1 MKDTFKKTIIWTNA
15 EPPRNYLWG
24 KGDKIYEYS
33 GNWIESKLFNRDF
46 IPVNKI
52 GLNKSKLNLRIGK
65 TANLVASVEPE
76 DSTERSVTWITSNP
90 EVVKVS
96 NSGRVTGVSEGIATV
111 FTAIGGKFASCE
123 IVVS

>member
-1 MKDTFKKTIIWTNA
+1 MKDNFKKTIIWTNA

-24 KGDKIYEYS
+24 KEDKIYEYS
-33 GNWIESKLFNRDF
+33 GDWIESKLFSKEF

-52 GLNKSKLNLRIGK
+52 GLNKSKLNLKVGK
-65 TANLVASVEPE
+65 TASLAAVVEPE
-76 DSTERSVTWITSNP
+76 NSTERCVTWISSNP

-96 NSGRVTGVSEGIATV
+96 NSGRITGISEGIATV

-123 IVVS
+123 VVVS

>member
-1 MKDTFKKTIIWTNA
+1 MKDTFKKTIIWTNV

-24 KGDKIYEYS
+24 KDNKIYEYS
-33 GNWIESKLFNRDF
+33 GDWIESKLFNREF

-65 TANLVASVEPE
+65 TTNLVASVEPE
-76 DSTERSVTWITSNP
+76 DSTERCVTWISSKP

-96 NSGRVTGVSEGIATV
+96 NSGRVTGISEGIATV

>member
-1 MKDTFKKTIIWTNA
+1 MKDTFKKTIIWTNV

-24 KGDKIYEYS
+24 KDNKIYEYS
-33 GNWIESKLFNRDF
+33 EDWIESKLFNREF
-46 IPVNKI
+46 IPVNNI

>member
-1 MKDTFKKTIIWTNA
+1 M
-15 EPPRNYLWG
+15 
-24 KGDKIYEYS
+24 
-33 GNWIESKLFNRDF
+33 
-46 IPVNKI
+46 NKI

-65 TANLVASVEPE
+65 TANLAASVEPE
-76 DSTERSVTWITSNP
+76 NSTERSVTWITSNP